1 MKIRVKEVLKKLESD
16 HVPTLSHKEL
26 FLATTDLLP
35 VTDEK
40 KTWDS
45 WTFVG
50 FWVADCFNL
59 NTFLIASSMIT
70 AGLNWWQ
77 PLLCVVIGYSMVGP
91 FIVLNARPEAVW
103 GLVFPAVCR
112 TTFGV
117 FGTFW
122 PIFTRATI
130 ACVWW
135 GSQCWL
141 GGQCVHVL
149 IRAIWPSFTSVK
161 NTMPA
166 STGTSTDYVIS
177 FIIFWLLSLPT
188 IWVPIH
194 KLRWYL
200 FAKAIVGPL
209 AGLTLL
215 GWSVKRA
222 GGAGPIFSQPA
233 TLKGSKLAWQ
243 MVTSIGDCFG
253 NLVTLIVNAPDFASR
268 AKNPSASVWSQL
280 ITMPL
285 GFSITSFLGIVIC
298 SSSAVQWGQPIWN
311 VIKIMEAMLDGAEPS
326 RRAGLAFIAMG
337 FIYVTLLKNVVGNSI
352 AAGCDFTALFPR
364 YLSIRR
370 GGYIAAIVG
379 ICMAYLIM
387 MIFNKNPWLLYKSPQ
402 TLTKFLA
409 ANGIFLACIAGPMIS
424 DYWLVRK
431 GHVRINDLY
440 VADKKGWY
448 WYMAGM
454 NWRGYLGMLC
464 GFAINLPGFIS
475 TIHPSIKVSQ
485 GAMKL
490 YYLLWLTGPGV
501 SGLVYY
507 LACLLSPPPGMS
519 KIFEEVNESAG
530 EPRVDQIVQTNG
542 ALMSAAATMSALSTA
557 PEIEAGPQ
565 RSEREVRSSNDIADF
580 AIRNTGDVIKR
591 SVTR

>member
-1 MKIRVKEVLKKLESD
+1 MKIKVKEVLKKLESD
-16 HVPTLSHKEL
+16 HVPTLSRKEL

-45 WTFVG
+45 WTFGVG

-77 PLLCVVIGYSMVGP
+77 SLLGVIIGYSMVGP
-91 FIVLNARPEAVW
+91 FIVLNARPGAVW

-149 IRAIWPSFTSVK
+149 IRAIWPSFTTIK

-188 IWVPIH
+188 IRVPIH
-194 KLRWYL
+194 KLRWLL
-200 FAKAIVGPL
+200 FAKAIVGPM

-222 GGAGPIFSQPA
+222 GGAGPILSQQA

-268 AKNPSASVWSQL
+268 AKTPFASVWSQL
-280 ITMPL
+280 LTMPL

-311 VIKIMEAMLDGAEPS
+311 VVKIMEAMLDGAEPS

-337 FIYVTLLKNVVGNSI
+337 FIYVTLLMNVVGNSI

-379 ICMAYLIM
+379 ICI
-387 MIFNKNPWLLYKSPQ
+387 NPWLLYKSPQ

-431 GHVRINDLY
+431 GHIRINDLY
-440 VADKKGWY
+440 VVDKKGWY
-448 WYMAGM
+448 WYSAGI

-475 TIHPSIKVSQ
+475 TIQPSINVSQ
-485 GAMKL
+485 AAMKI

-507 LACLLSPPPGMS
+507 LACLLSPPPGMN
-519 KIFEEVNESAG
+519 KTFEEVDESAG
-530 EPRVDQIVQTNG
+530 EPRVDQIVIN
-542 ALMSAAATMSALSTA
+542 AATTAGRVSTPSTA
-557 PEIEAGPQ
+557 PEIEAGQQ
-565 RSEREVRSSNDIADF
+565 RSEREVRSINDIADI
-580 AIRNTGDVIKR
+580 AVSKRSDVIKR
-591 SVTR
+591 SITR

>member
-1 MKIRVKEVLKKLESD
+1 MRSRLKEVLKKCESD
-16 HVPTLSHKEL
+16 HVPNLSHKEL
-26 FLATTDLLP
+26 FLATTDILP
-35 VTDEK
+35 VADDK
-40 KTWDS
+40 KTWGS

-77 PLLCVVIGYSMVGP
+77 SLLCVIVGYTMVGP
-91 FIVLNARPEAVW
+91 FIVLNARPRAVH
-103 GLVFPAVCR
+103 GLVFPSVCR

-122 PIFTRATI
+122 PIFTRASI

-135 GSQCWL
+135 GSHCWL

-149 IRAIWPSFTSVK
+149 IRAIWPSFANIR
-161 NTMPA
+161 NTLPA
-166 STGTSTDYVIS
+166 STGTTSTNRLHN
-177 FIIFWLLSLPT
+177 FPCNLLALSLPT

-194 KLRWYL
+194 KLRWLL
-200 FAKAIVGPL
+200 FAKAIVGPM

-215 GWSVKRA
+215 GWSVQRA

-233 TLKGSKLAWQ
+233 TLHGSKLAWQ

-268 AKNPSASVWSQL
+268 AKTPSASVWSQL

-298 SSSAVQWGQPIWN
+298 SASAVQYGQPIWN
-311 VIKIMEAMLDGAEPS
+311 VVKIMETMLNGADS
-326 RRAGLAFIAMG
+326 KTRAGLAFIAM
-337 FIYVTLLKNVVGNSI
+337 
-352 AAGCDFTALFPR
+352 AGWDFKALFPR
-364 YLSIRR
+364 YITIRR

-379 ICMAYLIM
+379 ICI
-387 MIFNKNPWLLYKSPQ
+387 NPWLLYKSPQ

-424 DYWLVRK
+424 DYWFVRR
-431 GHVRINDLY
+431 GHMRINDLY

-448 WYMAGM
+448 WYTRGI
-454 NWRGYLGMLC
+454 NRRGYLAMSC
-464 GFAINLPGFIS
+464 GFAINLPGFIG
-475 TIHPSIKVSQ
+475 TLQPSIKLSS
-485 GAMKL
+485 GAMRI
-490 YYLLWLTGPGV
+490 YYMMWLTGPGV
-501 SGLVYY
+501 SGLAYY
-507 LACLLSPPPGMS
+507 LFCLISPPQGMNRH
-519 KIFEEVNESAG
+519 FEEIDESSG
-530 EPRVDQIVQTNG
+530 EPRIDHRITNMAQTQNNQETTVLNVIDTNSEIEG
-542 ALMSAAATMSALSTA
+542 GRTDGDDGDREVSPNEGSALRQRVNTDTNTNTPA
-557 PEIEAGPQ
+557 PQ
-565 RSEREVRSSNDIADF
+565 V
-580 AIRNTGDVIKR
+580 
-591 SVTR
+591 